1 LSLLAD
7 GVKMGEGWVFDNR
20 EYVEETGEEM
30 IELKPCA
37 HCGHKAATIRYEHE
51 NADVQD
57 LAYCP
62 NNDCPMH
69 HGTMSIKDWEFRPIE
84 DALLA
89 RAEKAEARLADYLED
104 VLAYCPNND
113 CPIDEVH
120 CGCVPVLRKRIAE
133 LEAENKKINSWID
146 ELMNAGNQPRHRN
159 WQDNWDAIVYRI
171 IKEREK

>member
-1 LSLLAD
+1 
-7 GVKMGEGWVFDNR
+7 
-20 EYVEETGEEM
+20 
-30 IELKPCA
+30 
-37 HCGHKAATIRYEHE
+37 
-51 NADVQD
+51 
-57 LAYCP
+57 
-62 NNDCPMH
+62 
-69 HGTMSIKDWEFRPIE
+69 MSIKDWEFRPIE

>member
-1 LSLLAD
+1 MSEMDNIMSLLAD
-7 GVKMGEGWVFDNR
+7 GVKMGEGWAFDNR

-30 IELKPCA
+30 IELKACA

-69 HGTMSIKDWEFRPIE
+69 HRTMSIKDWEFRPIE

-89 RAEKAEARLADYLED
+89 RAEKAEAMVERLIEAVESGERIQIFPESDIKTLQEWYAKVET
-104 VLAYCPNND
+104 
-113 CPIDEVH
+113 I
-120 CGCVPVLRKRIAE
+120 IAE
-133 LEAENKKINSWID
+133 W
-146 ELMNAGNQPRHRN
+146 
-159 WQDNWDAIVYRI
+159 
-171 IKEREK
+171 KEREE